1 MKTDAV
7 KKLKKSFVD
16 KYGKIFKTE
25 EEADKKRQTD
35 IVKDEKKKIRDDF
48 LDNFFIPLRKE
59 YEADMEKY

>member
-1 MKTDAV
+1 LKTDAV

-35 IVKDEKKKIRDDF
+35 IVKDEKKKIRD
-48 LDNFFIPLRKE
+48 
-59 YEADMEKY
+59 